1 MASDDDA
8 RALESAMS
16 QSPVLTAEVDACR
29 LDIERFIQL
38 NAIDPPIRIKN
49 TLLLRVSVT

>member
-16 QSPVLTAEVDACR
+16 LSPVLTAEVDACR

-38 NAIDPPIRIKN
+38 NAIDPPVKIKN